1 MSEYN
6 EACIRIFLLIFSWWL
21 DCQRFITASLLM
33 FSKNIFSAMRR
44 HYVNNAEMNLTLR
57 TGRLDLE
64 LYHMI

>member
-6 EACIRIFLLIFSWWL
+6 KGVHSDFSTYFSWWL

-33 FSKNIFSAMRR
+33 FSKNIFSAMYRR
-44 HYVNNAEMNLTLR
+44 YVNNAEMNLTLR

>member
-6 EACIRIFLLIFSWWL
+6 KGVHSDFSTYFPVVL
-21 DCQRFITASLLM
+21 DCQRFIAASLLM
-33 FSKNIFSAMRR
+33 FSKNIFSAMHW

>member
-1 MSEYN
+1 
-6 EACIRIFLLIFSWWL
+6 CIRIFLLIFPWWI

-33 FSKNIFSAMRR
+33 FSKNIFSAMYRR
-44 HYVNNAEMNLTLR
+44 YVNNAEMNLTLR